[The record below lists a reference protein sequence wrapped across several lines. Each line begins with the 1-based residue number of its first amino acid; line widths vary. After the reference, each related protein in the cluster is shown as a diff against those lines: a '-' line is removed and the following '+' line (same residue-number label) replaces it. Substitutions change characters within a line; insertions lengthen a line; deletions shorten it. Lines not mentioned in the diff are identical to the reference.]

1 MVGSGRR
8 LREGECLGGGV
19 LGGDV
24 LLGGEAL
31 LGGLL
36 GLVGEG
42 EKGALTKETSLVL
55 VGAGVG
61 VGERVMTGYL
71 GGVMVMTGMGEG

>member
-1 MVGSGRR
+1 M
-8 LREGECLGGGV
+8 
-19 LGGDV
+19 
-24 LLGGEAL
+24 
-31 LGGLL
+31 
-36 GLVGEG
+36 GEG

-61 VGERVMTGYL
+61 VGEMVMTGYL